1 MPLPVRTT
9 LTFLSAERLVMNTAY
24 RFVYPFLPVIA
35 RGLGVPLEQAAL
47 LVSVRHVAGLATPG
61 VARVM
66 GHGELR
72 RRLITTGLLL
82 FVAGSAVTALTSAYV
97 GALLGFAL
105 LGLAKPVFDV
115 SAQAYISDRVPY
127 ERRARYLAV
136 FEFTWAGAL
145 LIGAPATGWL
155 ISRTDWATPF
165 WVFAV
170 LSVAAVLLVPR
181 FVDADHLASH
191 SSAAGHRFNRSGIA
205 FLAVAGFFSL
215 ASEMIIVVFGAWLEN
230 SFGLSLAA
238 LGGAAFL
245 IGASELAGEGAT
257 FGFTDR
263 IGKRRAVIVGLMIS
277 ATAFALLIPVR
288 NEMALGLAMLS
299 VALFGFEFT
308 IVSSIPLASELVP
321 RARARYLAW
330 MVVAMSLARG
340 IGAAV
345 GPILYRS
352 FGLPGPASAAVAA
365 DILAAVI
372 LVALVSER
380 HGDTDVSTQGTDK
393 LDGESRPDS

>member
-1 MPLPVRTT
+1 MPHPIRVT
-9 LTFLSAERLVMNTAY
+9 LAFLSAERLVMNTAY

-47 LVSVRHVAGLATPG
+47 LVSVRHVAGLGTPA

-115 SAQAYISDRVPY
+115 SAQAYIADRIPY

-145 LIGAPATGWL
+145 LVGAPATGWL

-165 WVFAV
+165 WVFGV
-170 LSVAAVLLVPR
+170 LSVAAILLVPR
-181 FVDADHLASH
+181 FVDADHLTSHASV
-191 SSAAGHRFNRSGIA
+191 AGRRFSRSGIA
-205 FLAVAGFFSL
+205 FLVVAGFFSL

-299 VALFGFEFT
+299 IALFGFEFT

-340 IGAAV
+340 VGAAI
-345 GPILYRS
+345 GPILFRS
-352 FGLPGPASAAVAA
+352 FGLPGPASAAVVA
-365 DILAAVI
+365 DIVAAVI
-372 LVALVSER
+372 LVTLVSER
-380 HGDTDVSTQGTDK
+380 HNGRDASAHGPI
-393 LDGESRPDS
+393 EPAEA